1 MRICW
6 CTIKVPPNALI
17 DFKKS
22 FLIFLVV
29 SFTLEQIS
37 TKDKSIV
44 KFAHTFH
51 FSDQCRFCVNTF
63 IFIHHNSWQQGNENL
78 TKTIL
83 T

>member
-1 MRICW
+1 MQICW

-29 SFTLEQIS
+29 SFTLQQIS

-44 KFAHTFH
+44 KFAHVSF
-51 FSDQCRFCVNTF
+51 
-63 IFIHHNSWQQGNENL
+63 
-78 TKTIL
+78 
-83 T
+83 